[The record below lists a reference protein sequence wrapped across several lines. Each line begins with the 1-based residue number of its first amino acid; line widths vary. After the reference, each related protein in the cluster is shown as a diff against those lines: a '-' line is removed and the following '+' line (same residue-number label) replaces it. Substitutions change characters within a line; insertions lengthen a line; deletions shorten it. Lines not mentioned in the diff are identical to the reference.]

1 MPSDRK
7 RSAVWALFTEDG
19 KTKSAKCDKCGKQ
32 YSKPATETLRYH
44 LLHAHFIKVPKGRP
58 TRKGDHDNDV
68 DDPPSAQG
76 ANQPVQAEES
86 AAGSA
91 ATTGSATR
99 KPANAAT
106 SPRGSVPSSFVGPM
120 EKCLSSAS
128 VFARGGVREKHATDA
143 LVYMITHDD
152 LSLSTT
158 EKDGFKMFVKALQP
172 LYKPPTEPTVT
183 KSLEA
188 KYEDLGAH
196 YGRRIQ
202 AADHLNL
209 TADLWTHE
217 STMRSYLGLTVHFR
231 ERTEL
236 VNVETGVKHM
246 PERKTSLNIR
256 VAMRE
261 LCDEWNIDHKKVRAV
276 ITDGGQNIKAAV
288 REEFGADKHISCVAH
303 RLNQVGQAAIG
314 LAMSKAPSELEARE
328 VLVVPE
334 NEEDAAVLED
344 VPDAYAPDDDGS
356 PLVDLRPLLMK
367 VKRIVRFF
375 RTSDVASRLL
385 VEMQLQDGK
394 QEHDAIKLIQE
405 VRTRWNS
412 CYYLLERFLKL
423 SEPVSRVLLQLQRE
437 RGATRRKPPNLIS
450 GDQFDVLS
458 EVKDLLK
465 PLEEATLMVSKG
477 RSVTLNDVIPMVY
490 GLKQG
495 IHSFQPSHPVT
506 LNLQQKLLSEVNT
519 RFSGIEYLRPY
530 AAATIL
536 DPRYKKYVFEHPQAV
551 AMIVRYL
558 SGKVAEKS
566 GRFYARKLAFCYGPR
581 LSSLHSETSLGRST
595 YELDYDP

>member
-7 RSAVWALFTEDG
+7 RSAVRALFTEDG

-58 TRKGDHDNDV
+58 TRKGDHDDDV
-68 DDPPSAQG
+68 NDPPSAQG

-99 KPANAAT
+99 KLANAAT

-128 VFARGGVREKHATDA
+128 VFARGGVREKRATDA
-143 LVYMITHDD
+143 LVYIIPHDD
-152 LSLSTT
+152 LPLSTT

-172 LYKPPTEPTVT
+172 LYKPPTKPTVT

-188 KYEDLGAH
+188 KYEDLRAH
-196 YGRRIQ
+196 YGRKIQ

-217 STMRSYLGLTVHFR
+217 STMRSYLGLMVHFR
-231 ERTEL
+231 
-236 VNVETGVKHM
+236 
-246 PERKTSLNIR
+246 
-256 VAMRE
+256 
-261 LCDEWNIDHKKVRAV
+261 
-276 ITDGGQNIKAAV
+276 
-288 REEFGADKHISCVAH
+288 
-303 RLNQVGQAAIG
+303 
-314 LAMSKAPSELEARE
+314 EARE

-334 NEEDAAVLED
+334 NEEDAEAVLED

-356 PLVDLRPLLMK
+356 SLVDLRPLLMK

-394 QEHDAIKLIQE
+394 QEHDALKLIQE

-412 CYYLLERFLKL
+412 CYYMLERFLKL
-423 SEPVSRVLLQLQRE
+423 SEPVSRVVLQLQRQ

-450 GDQFDVLS
+450 GDQLDVLS

-477 RSVTLNDVIPMVY
+477 RSVTLSDVIPMVY

-506 LNLQQKLLSEVNT
+506 LKLQQKLLSEVNT

-558 SGKVAEKS
+558 SGKVAEKVGSVQNERQRNAAVGVLRRQFSNNTGEFLQFAVCSACKEALTPGKVPVMSVSNGYRYPPKSKHLPALRCS
-566 GRFYARKLAFCYGPR
+566 G
-581 LSSLHSETSLGRST
+581 H
-595 YELDYDP
+595 

>member
-58 TRKGDHDNDV
+58 TRKGDHDDDV
-68 DDPPSAQG
+68 DDPPPAQG

-106 SPRGSVPSSFVGPM
+106 SPRGSVPSSFVGPI

-128 VFARGGVREKHATDA
+128 VFARGGVPEKHATDA

-152 LSLSTT
+152 LPLSTT

-172 LYKPPTEPTVT
+172 LYKPPTEPTLT

-188 KYEDLGAH
+188 KYEDLRAH

-231 ERTEL
+231 E
-236 VNVETGVKHM
+236 
-246 PERKTSLNIR
+246 
-256 VAMRE
+256 
-261 LCDEWNIDHKKVRAV
+261 
-276 ITDGGQNIKAAV
+276 
-288 REEFGADKHISCVAH
+288 
-303 RLNQVGQAAIG
+303 GQAAIG

-328 VLVVPE
+328 VLVALE
-334 NEEDAAVLED
+334 NEEDAEAVLED
-344 VPDAYAPDDDGS
+344 VPDADAPDDDGS

-367 VKRIVRFF
+367 
-375 RTSDVASRLL
+375 
-385 VEMQLQDGK
+385 
-394 QEHDAIKLIQE
+394 
-405 VRTRWNS
+405 
-412 CYYLLERFLKL
+412 
-423 SEPVSRVLLQLQRE
+423 
-437 RGATRRKPPNLIS
+437 
-450 GDQFDVLS
+450 
-458 EVKDLLK
+458 
-465 PLEEATLMVSKG
+465 
-477 RSVTLNDVIPMVY
+477 
-490 GLKQG
+490 G

-558 SGKVAEKS
+558 RSDLQLKTPDDEASYLK
-566 GRFYARKLAFCYGPR
+566 RTTDRHDQRDYAATESKNDPR
-581 LSSLHSETSLGRST
+581 HHEA
-595 YELDYDP
+595 YDSRHGTNTVW

>member
-1 MPSDRK
+1 
-7 RSAVWALFTEDG
+7 
-19 KTKSAKCDKCGKQ
+19 
-32 YSKPATETLRYH
+32 
-44 LLHAHFIKVPKGRP
+44 
-58 TRKGDHDNDV
+58 
-68 DDPPSAQG
+68 
-76 ANQPVQAEES
+76 
-86 AAGSA
+86 
-91 ATTGSATR
+91 
-99 KPANAAT
+99 
-106 SPRGSVPSSFVGPM
+106 
-120 EKCLSSAS
+120 
-128 VFARGGVREKHATDA
+128 
-143 LVYMITHDD
+143 
-152 LSLSTT
+152 
-158 EKDGFKMFVKALQP
+158 
-172 LYKPPTEPTVT
+172 
-183 KSLEA
+183 
-188 KYEDLGAH
+188 
-196 YGRRIQ
+196 
-202 AADHLNL
+202 
-209 TADLWTHE
+209 
-217 STMRSYLGLTVHFR
+217 
-231 ERTEL
+231 
-236 VNVETGVKHM
+236 
-246 PERKTSLNIR
+246 
-256 VAMRE
+256 
-261 LCDEWNIDHKKVRAV
+261 
-276 ITDGGQNIKAAV
+276 
-288 REEFGADKHISCVAH
+288 
-303 RLNQVGQAAIG
+303 
-314 LAMSKAPSELEARE
+314 MSKAPSELEARE

-558 SGKVAEKS
+558 SGKVAEKVGAA
-566 GRFYARKLAFCYGPR
+566 GRALEEDLARPNTSPPSYGIWTAVDQALRHNCTGTMGQESESQMPSQLKAYCNNPVVDRRANPRPLETWHRMRVGLEHVFEVAMEFLSIPAISNQYCPWEAELSWLNDNYIKVNAALMQYCHECGFAFLGGLVDDWPSY
-581 LSSLHSETSLGRST
+581 LSRDGVRPSRFGNKVLKDYLYQVACSLSIHLESKPHPAVLQG
-595 YELDYDP
+595 DPGTFFMDQLNSAGQHPCHL

>member
-7 RSAVWALFTEDG
+7 RSAVWALFTEYG

-99 KPANAAT
+99 KPVNAAT

-188 KYEDLGAH
+188 KYEDLRAH

-231 ERTEL
+231 EGTEL

-261 LCDEWNIDHKKVRAV
+261 LCDEWNIDHKKVRTV

-303 RLNQVGQAAIG
+303 LLNQVGQAAIG

-344 VPDAYAPDDDGS
+344 VPDADAPDDDGS

-394 QEHDAIKLIQE
+394 QEHDALKLIQE
-405 VRTRWNS
+405 VRTRW
-412 CYYLLERFLKL
+412 
-423 SEPVSRVLLQLQRE
+423 VLLQLQRE
-437 RGATRRKPPNLIS
+437 RGATWRKPPNLIS
-450 GDQFDVLS
+450 GDQLDVLS

-530 AAATIL
+530 AAATVL

-558 SGKVAEKS
+558 SADAAGTWKRDEN
-566 GRFYARKLAFCYGPR
+566 AR
-581 LSSLHSETSLGRST
+581 
-595 YELDYDP
+595 